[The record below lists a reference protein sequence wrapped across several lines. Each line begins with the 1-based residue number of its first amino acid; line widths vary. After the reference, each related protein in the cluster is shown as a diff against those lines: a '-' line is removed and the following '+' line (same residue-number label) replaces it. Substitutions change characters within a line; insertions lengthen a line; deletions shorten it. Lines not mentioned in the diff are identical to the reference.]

1 MSSGDQLRLKAAQL
15 LIRAA
20 RETDPGARAD
30 YELMAQSYLRLADL
44 AEQNNKPDI
53 VYQTPQAS
61 SLGKR

>member
-1 MSSGDQLRLKAAQL
+1 MTSGDQLRLKAAQL

-20 RETDPGARAD
+20 REPDPRARAD

-44 AEQNNKPDI
+44 AEQNSKSDI
-53 VYQTPQAS
+53 VYETPQAS

>member
-1 MSSGDQLRLKAAQL
+1 MTSGDQLRLKAAQL

-44 AEQNNKPDI
+44 AEQNSKPDI
-53 VYQTPQAS
+53 VYETPQAS
-61 SLGKR
+61 SFGKR